1 MSLSQRISKDKAG
14 TILFL
19 TSLSVIL
26 ITLGIIQTLLFE
38 TITFFSDIAEHRGW
52 FSLEW
57 DVGGILSASGF
68 ACLIL
73 VVALL
78 LDYDSKKEENRLSTI
93 PPEVLNPHHGIVKV
107 VFIIVI
113 LQLLF
118 NDSFLLGLS
127 ILFFAMVWRAAGK
140 LQMKRNF
147 GGNIEISNTWR
158 NVLSLFIFI
167 TLFDAITMNYSGA
180 LGEFFFQT
188 QWTPTGACEDRRSL
202 CDTMSFGV
210 NSLLLT
216 TLQVAFGALII
227 AAPLGVGCA
236 IYLSEYASPRLVAV
250 VKPTLEILAGIPS
263 VVYGFFAFIYIGPI
277 VVEFGEYA
285 FANGWIDESPNIL
298 NPINGAIVVGVMI
311 LPLIASMSEDAL
323 RAVPNEL
330 REGSL
335 ALGATKI
342 ETTMK
347 VMIQASLSGIIASI
361 ILALSRAVG
370 ETMAVTL
377 AVGTVAVF
385 TSNMFPVSYT
395 HLTLPT
401 KRIV

>member
-1 MSLSQRISKDKAG
+1 MSFFERVSKDKAG

-38 TITFFSDIAEHRGW
+38 TITFFTDIAEHRGW

-57 DVGGILSASGF
+57 DVGGIFSASGF
-68 ACLIL
+68 ACLLL

-78 LDYDSKKEENRLSTI
+78 LDHESKKEKNRLSII
-93 PPEVLNPHHGIVKV
+93 PQEIWNPHHGIVKA
-107 VFIIVI
+107 VFILVV

-127 ILFFAMVWRAAGK
+127 ILFLTMIWRATGK
-140 LQMKRNF
+140 LQMKRIF
-147 GGNIEISNTWR
+147 GGNIEVSNTWR

-180 LGEFFFQT
+180 LGEFFLQS

-227 AAPLGVGCA
+227 AVPLGVGCA
-236 IYLSEYASPRLVAV
+236 IYLSEYAPPRLVAI

-263 VVYGFFAFIYIGPI
+263 VVYGFFAFIYIGPL

-285 FANGWIDESPNIL
+285 FANGWIDEPPNVL

-330 REGSL
+330 R
-335 ALGATKI
+335 
-342 ETTMK
+342 
-347 VMIQASLSGIIASI
+347 
-361 ILALSRAVG
+361 
-370 ETMAVTL
+370 
-377 AVGTVAVF
+377 
-385 TSNMFPVSYT
+385 
-395 HLTLPT
+395 
-401 KRIV
+401 